1 VLTARTR
8 FFKRSQTSLTLWVT
22 SPSKN
27 HFPISSSNSESR
39 DEILLKGVGC
49 DAPGFYLTSLTLMTK
64 SAESNRPILV
74 KPRSTWVITSKTSP
88 TSPIEPLDQAYT
100 HPWLTLV

>member
-39 DEILLKGVGC
+39 DEILLKGGR
-49 DAPGFYLTSLTLMTK
+49 L
-64 SAESNRPILV
+64 
-74 KPRSTWVITSKTSP
+74 
-88 TSPIEPLDQAYT
+88 
-100 HPWLTLV
+100 

>member
-39 DEILLKGVGC
+39 DEILLKGGR
-49 DAPGFYLTSLTLMTK
+49 LW
-64 SAESNRPILV
+64 RPRFLFNIINTNDQISRV
-74 KPRSTWVITSKTSP
+74 KPADTGQT
-88 TSPIEPLDQAYT
+88 
-100 HPWLTLV
+100 